1 MTMTTTTTKISAA
14 LAVLPLGLALGCPS
28 ATPPGSSGMDTDSG
42 GISMTLNPSEP
53 TETGTSEPTGSTD
66 PTGTSAPTTDATE
79 TVDPDTT
86 ATSTATETE
95 TTEPTST
102 DPSES
107 DSDTEQDSGS
117 TTEDVVPCD
126 VAEAT
131 LEPVP
136 PNVMLVLDKSGSMV
150 NNSWDHDAMGGTPD
164 ITRWDSLYQVVD
176 FVTTTFDSQINFG
189 AVLFP
194 AINATSTY
202 NAAACTV
209 GGSPDVDIASMNS
222 AAILAAIPDATETEI
237 FGGTPAT
244 AGVIVGRDHLLEQD
258 PENPRALI
266 LVTDGA
272 ANCALEAAT
281 NFQRFEEYDEQLP
294 VVVGNA
300 WTADGI
306 PVYVVGIDVEDV
318 TSDATNDGYPN
329 NTNTYDA
336 LNEVAVAGGQPLPGM
351 EQFYQTTNQLELQDA
366 LQAIISNAL
375 SCVVPLD
382 PEPAFPDLLEVIVSN
397 MNVPQVMDCATE
409 DVWVYSNPMGPY
421 DSIELCGTW
430 CDELKAAGSVTAEY
444 YCDPG

>member
-1 MTMTTTTTKISAA
+1 M
-14 LAVLPLGLALGCPS
+14 P
-28 ATPPGSSGMDTDSG
+28 
-42 GISMTLNPSEP
+42 
-53 TETGTSEPTGSTD
+53 ET
-66 PTGTSAPTTDATE
+66 
-79 TVDPDTT
+79 
-86 ATSTATETE
+86 
-95 TTEPTST
+95 
-102 DPSES
+102 
-107 DSDTEQDSGS
+107 GS
-117 TTEDVVPCD
+117 TTEDVIPCD

-150 NNSWDHDAMGGTPD
+150 NNLWDHDAMGGTPD

-176 FVTTTFDSQINFG
+176 FVTTTFDGQINFG

-202 NAAACTV
+202 NANACIV
-209 GGSPDVDIASMNS
+209 GGSPDVDVAPMNS
-222 AAILAAIPDATETEI
+222 AAILAAIPAANETEI

-258 PENPRALI
+258 PENPRAII

-300 WTADGI
+300 WTNDGI
-306 PVYVVGIDVEDV
+306 PVYVVGIDVED
-318 TSDATNDGYPN
+318 YPN
-329 NTNTYDA
+329 NTNTYDE
-336 LNEVAVAGGQPLPGM
+336 LNAVAAAGGQPLPGM

-366 LQAIISNAL
+366 MESIISQAL

-382 PEPAFPDLLEVIVSN
+382 PEPAFPELLQVIVDN
-397 MNVPQVMDCATE
+397 MDVPQVMDCATE
-409 DVWVYSNPMGPY
+409 DGWVYTNPNGPY

-430 CDELKAAGSVTAEY
+430 CDALKDTGSLTAEY